1 MYYIH
6 GTMSV
11 GHLKFKCSL
20 GNPINNIGFRSTGRK
35 DDIMEFLVTT
45 TNAVTFENKELQKA
59 TNAVLKL
66 GDAIKKNWFAI
77 AHIVAHVDATECF
90 KDDGFNTVHEWV
102 EKTFGIKKTAS
113 YSLLTIGKEYTREI
127 VNASGKVVGY
137 GTNLITEGSDDF
149 SKTQVEKMLPAGHEL
164 AVELVN
170 GGEITPEMSAKEISR
185 VVKSRMNP
193 EPETSETEPKQEPE
207 PETSETEP
215 EQETETVSVWDEDG
229 NEYKIPVDILK
240 KYLV

>member
-1 MYYIH
+1 
-6 GTMSV
+6 
-11 GHLKFKCSL
+11 
-20 GNPINNIGFRSTGRK
+20 
-35 DDIMEFLVTT
+35 MEFLVTT
-45 TNAVTFENKELQKA
+45 TNAVTFENKDLQKA

-170 GGEITPEMSAKEISR
+170 GGEITPAMSAKEISR
-185 VVKSRMNP
+185 VVKSHTIP
-193 EPETSETEPKQEPE
+193 EPENSKN
-207 PETSETEP
+207 EP
-215 EQETETVSVWDEDG
+215 EQEMEPENEPEQEPENVPEQEPETISVWDEEG

-240 KYLV
+240 KYRV